1 MPHPDSLV
9 LKQSTEPTGSDQK
22 KPILI
27 PKASFTA
34 FRLAY
39 LPATEV
45 NELSTS
51 VFLGRIPDVW
61 VGGPHTNFVF
71 GAVSKARKKFRRRFR
86 QASLTVSQ
94 SVRWFLT
101 RPDLQSD
108 EENVLEDEDEGE
120 FNFFQ
125 RENKGMEQ
133 KFHQAF
139 EMEEKLLQQKEM
151 EKNSGYSGATGELPE
166 QNKNHTGSSTFLR
179 QTSQNLQGFDPDS
192 DEDAFEGEFVLN
204 KRLDTDAASLESWE
218 SAVSSSLQSFLPN
231 PEPNKTWDSLK
242 LPTISVGE
250 TEAVTAKNCQS
261 TSRSSKYNGQNIS
274 NGNLPKISVTHLPKI
289 VTTPSRFSSVS
300 PQMSA
305 SSFLSADPKVKFQIG
320 RISTRK
326 SQMSFAAPQPAQ
338 TDVSGLLDKQYVR
351 AERDHEKMRER
362 LRVLA
367 TKSTGRARNAGSKF
381 KLKVID
387 TIMASYKAGQVIRV
401 DRMLVLVEKS
411 LLKRVVVHN
420 EGELGETRV
429 VDRWKEYYVVL
440 RKAKLLRLEVQ
451 LFEVSSGLTFEGKP
465 EHRIVLNDQ
474 LKADFYSA
482 SDKTMSLVEKVEDGT
497 MVYIFC
503 AKYSLAAYKWL
514 FIIKELIHDTL
525 VPVINVKVEGLDMQF
540 KIEIPSD
547 MLRAS
552 MKPLKVLTLTEQE
565 KGYEIQYGEILEY
578 LKEKLMHSLENIRDK
593 HEKVNLWLLDNP
605 QAWFCFKIY
614 DRVEWAAVANSRTFF
629 IQTQL
634 QSAFS
639 VLEFRQVTRTPMIAN
654 TESGETFKRPSPIE
668 GFLARVTNISG
679 LEYSN
684 LRPFYR
690 VQYFYTAEGT
700 LFFSQIFK
708 GTPPSPQNEFMKE
721 CDRELVR
728 GKLPEIYYKMSFP
741 LDKNDHVAWLDSPD
755 FQRFDKE
762 AVEEFER
769 KVQQVIKSDAMI
781 DLLSVKQ
788 VNALPMDSIIAHHRY
803 FQSFLWYSAPHIIED
818 EDIMDCAFE
827 IVLLNGSK
835 LKLMAP
841 SRVIRDEWVERLTAH
856 VEFWKSVRTEDVLH
870 QIETRKTNRAKL
882 GISEY
887 VDSNVSSET
896 KELETKVAIGN
907 SRLFNTSA
915 FAMATPVLASGYLF
929 LKYKKHANFNQYY
942 VVLCPGYVVIFTLF
956 QRSKVTGMW
965 KKTPYFRHY
974 LTLLLSQC
982 YIYAGSTTWQDLVES
997 SDFTAPGKN
1006 DLPRSY
1012 SDGWKSSEEDTQ
1024 RCFTLWFGMKR
1035 KLRHAP
1041 SADTEFHKRM
1051 GDKSIQNPGLTTMVR
1066 KLGITG
1072 KKMVFLARS
1081 RQEREEWVY
1090 KILLEINRFS
1100 RA

>member
-1 MPHPDSLV
+1 MPA
-9 LKQSTEPTGSDQK
+9 
-22 KPILI
+22 I
-27 PKASFTA
+27 
-34 FRLAY
+34 
-39 LPATEV
+39 EV

-71 GAVSKARKKFRRRFR
+71 GAVSKARKKFRRRFK
-86 QASLTVSQ
+86 QASLTISQ

-108 EENVLEDEDEGE
+108 EENILEDEDDGD

-133 KFHQAF
+133 KFQKAF
-139 EMEEKLLQQKEM
+139 EMEETLLQQKEM
-151 EKNSGYSGATGELPE
+151 EEKTGNSLAKHKLSE
-166 QNKNHTGSSTFLR
+166 QNKNHTGSSTSLR
-179 QTSQNLQGFDPDS
+179 RSSRNLPIFDPNS

-231 PEPNKTWDSLK
+231 PEPNKTWESLK
-242 LPTISVGE
+242 LPTISMGE
-250 TEAVTAKNCQS
+250 SEAVMAKNCQS
-261 TSRSSKYNGQNIS
+261 TSRSSMHDRANIS
-274 NGNLPKISVTHLPKI
+274 NGNLPKISVSHLLKISVSHLPKI

-300 PQMSA
+300 PQKSA
-305 SSFLSADPKVKFQIG
+305 LSFLSAPQVKFQIG

-338 TDVSGLLDKQYVR
+338 TDVSGILDKQYVR
-351 AERDHEKMRER
+351 AEKDHEKMRER

-411 LLKRVVVHN
+411 LLKRVVVHT
-420 EGELGETRV
+420 ERELGETRV

-440 RKAKLLRLEVQ
+440 RKTKLLNLEVQ
-451 LFEVSSGLTFEGKP
+451 LFEASSGLTFDGKP

-514 FIIKELIHDTL
+514 FIIKELIHDTF

-552 MKPLKVLTLTEQE
+552 MQPLKVLKLIERK
-565 KGYEIQYGEILEY
+565 KGYGIQYGEILEF
-578 LKEKLMHSLENIRDK
+578 LKEKLMHALENIRDK
-593 HEKVNLWLLDNP
+593 NEKVNLWLSENP

-639 VLEFRQVTRTPMIAN
+639 VLEFRQVTRTPMITN
-654 TESGETFKRPSPIE
+654 TATGGTLKRPSPIE

-690 VQYFYTAEGT
+690 VQYFYTAEGI
-700 LFFSQIFK
+700 LFFCQIFK
-708 GTPPSPQNEFMKE
+708 GTPPSPQNEFMNE

-728 GKLPEIYYKMSFP
+728 GKLPEIYYKMPFP
-741 LDKNDHVAWLDSPD
+741 LDKNEHVAWLDSPE
-755 FQRFDKE
+755 FQNFDRE

-781 DLLSVKQ
+781 DLISVKQ
-788 VNALPMDSIIAHHRY
+788 VNALPMDSIIAHHQY

-841 SRVIRDEWVERLTAH
+841 SRMIRDEWVERLTAH
-856 VEFWKSVRTEDVLH
+856 VEFRKRVRTEDVSH
-870 QIETRKTNRAKL
+870 QIKTRKTNRTKL

-915 FAMATPVLASGYLF
+915 FAMATPVLASGYLS
-929 LKYKKHANFNQYY
+929 LKYKKHANFDQYY
-942 VVLCPGYVVIFTLF
+942 VVLCPGYVVIFTLY

-1035 KLRHAP
+1035 KLRYAP

-1100 RA
+1100 KA